1 MQRDRALHIW
11 HTTLLLEGMGD
22 QMGNASALSWSTRN
36 PLEWGGCRLSWF
48 KDGLGILGF
57 CVFQRNECQ
66 RDHCSS
72 K

>member
-11 HTTLLLEGMGD
+11 HTTLLLERMGD
-22 QMGNASALSWSTRN
+22 QMGNAGALFEHQKSTG
-36 PLEWGGCRLSWF
+36 GGCRLSWF

>member
-11 HTTLLLEGMGD
+11 HTTLLLERMGD
-22 QMGNASALSWSTRN
+22 KMGNAGAL
-36 PLEWGGCRLSWF
+36 LEHQKPTGGPSCRLSWF